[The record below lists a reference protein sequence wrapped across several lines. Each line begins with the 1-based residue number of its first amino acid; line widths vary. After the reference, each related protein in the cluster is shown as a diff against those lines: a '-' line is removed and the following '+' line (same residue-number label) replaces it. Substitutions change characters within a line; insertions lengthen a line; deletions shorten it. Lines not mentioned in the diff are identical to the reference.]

1 MRNLFFTLVFLA
13 LMTYVFSISGSS
25 VSYMLDIP
33 SLVFVVIFSFIALLT
48 TYNFREILTNFSSGF
63 RKVKDTEKIRQTVL
77 FLEFEEKT
85 LFYVG
90 ILGFLTGIISA
101 LATISELE
109 KIGPALAVALIT
121 PLYATLINL
130 LIVRPLIVNKKREL

>member
-1 MRNLFFTLVFLA
+1 
-13 LMTYVFSISGSS
+13 
-25 VSYMLDIP
+25 MLDIP

-63 RKVKDTEKIRQTVL
+63 RKVKDAEKIRQTVL